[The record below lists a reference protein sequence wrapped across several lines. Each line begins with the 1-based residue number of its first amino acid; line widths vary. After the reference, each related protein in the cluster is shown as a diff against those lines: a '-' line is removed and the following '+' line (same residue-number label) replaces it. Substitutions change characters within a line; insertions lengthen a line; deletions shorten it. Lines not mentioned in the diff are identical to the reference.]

1 MASGLQGQQALLACV
16 LHRTRMR
23 NSPNPVRG
31 AAHNALAR
39 SPRQRARDGVPSALL
54 LPPSFILERGEAL
67 LSGPP

>member
-1 MASGLQGQQALLACV
+1 MASGLQGQQALPACV
-16 LHRTRMR
+16 LHPTRMR